1 LQEKKLHL
9 KNVTKSFGGR
19 KVVDIKDLTLGTH
32 GIEGLIGPNGAGKT
46 TLINLISNKLKM
58 DQGQILYYSN
68 GNEIDISRKTFDTIA
83 RLGMVRTNQ
92 IIQDFQSLSIRDS
105 MLLSLATSRQERF
118 YAIFSEKKLRKAA
131 EQEIEEYL
139 DYFHFDDPD
148 GNALSAGE
156 KKLLDIIRCLLLKPK
171 FLLMDEPTTGLP
183 QDQTDMVIA
192 LMRKKIEEEGMSILI
207 VEHDL
212 DLIWGVS
219 ENVYFMAEG
228 EILIQG
234 PPSEVRKNKTVVK
247 KYIWGKAMLKLKDI
261 RSGYGD
267 VTIIKGLDLEVKHE
281 IYAILGANGAGKST
295 LMKTIAKVLPLKTG
309 EIYFKDE
316 NISNFTPFQV
326 SERGLAFVPQ
336 EEQIFPGLTVRE
348 NLSIGGILSKR
359 SKKERMEEVFDVF
372 PDIYERINQ
381 KAGSLSGGEAQMV
394 AVARALMQDPDL
406 ILLDEP
412 TSGLAPKYVD
422 SFFKK
427 VKEIHEKKD
436 VSVILSE
443 QNCSKALEIADKVM
457 VLTLGKIFLINECKN
472 VNVDMVKEG
481 YRI

>member
-1 LQEKKLHL
+1 
-9 KNVTKSFGGR
+9 
-19 KVVDIKDLTLGTH
+19 
-32 GIEGLIGPNGAGKT
+32 
-46 TLINLISNKLKM
+46 
-58 DQGQILYYSN
+58 
-68 GNEIDISRKTFDTIA
+68 
-83 RLGMVRTNQ
+83 
-92 IIQDFQSLSIRDS
+92 
-105 MLLSLATSRQERF
+105 
-118 YAIFSEKKLRKAA
+118 
-131 EQEIEEYL
+131 
-139 DYFHFDDPD
+139 
-148 GNALSAGE
+148 
-156 KKLLDIIRCLLLKPK
+156 
-171 FLLMDEPTTGLP
+171 
-183 QDQTDMVIA
+183 
-192 LMRKKIEEEGMSILI
+192 
-207 VEHDL
+207 
-212 DLIWGVS
+212 
-219 ENVYFMAEG
+219 
-228 EILIQG
+228 
-234 PPSEVRKNKTVVK
+234 
-247 KYIWGKAMLKLKDI
+247 MLKLKDI

-267 VTIIKGLDLEVKHE
+267 VTIIKGLDLEVGHE

-295 LMKTIAKVLPLKTG
+295 LMKTIARVIHLKTG

-348 NLSIGGILSKR
+348 NLSIGGMLSKR
-359 SKKERMEEVFDVF
+359 SKEQRMEEVFDVF

-412 TSGLAPKYVD
+412 TSGLSPKYVD

-443 QNCSKALEIADKVM
+443 QNASKALEIADKIM
-457 VLTLGKIFLINECKN
+457 VLTLGKIFFIKDGKN
-472 VNVDMVKEG
+472 LDIDMIKEG

>member
-1 LQEKKLHL
+1 
-9 KNVTKSFGGR
+9 
-19 KVVDIKDLTLGTH
+19 
-32 GIEGLIGPNGAGKT
+32 
-46 TLINLISNKLKM
+46 
-58 DQGQILYYSN
+58 
-68 GNEIDISRKTFDTIA
+68 
-83 RLGMVRTNQ
+83 
-92 IIQDFQSLSIRDS
+92 
-105 MLLSLATSRQERF
+105 
-118 YAIFSEKKLRKAA
+118 
-131 EQEIEEYL
+131 
-139 DYFHFDDPD
+139 
-148 GNALSAGE
+148 
-156 KKLLDIIRCLLLKPK
+156 
-171 FLLMDEPTTGLP
+171 
-183 QDQTDMVIA
+183 
-192 LMRKKIEEEGMSILI
+192 
-207 VEHDL
+207 
-212 DLIWGVS
+212 
-219 ENVYFMAEG
+219 
-228 EILIQG
+228 
-234 PPSEVRKNKTVVK
+234 
-247 KYIWGKAMLKLKDI
+247 MLKLKDI

-267 VTIIKGLDLEVKHE
+267 VTIIKGLDLEVEHE

-295 LMKTIAKVLPLKTG
+295 LMKTIARVIHLKTG

-316 NISNFTPFQV
+316 NISNFTPFQA
-326 SERGLAFVPQ
+326 SEKGLAFVPQ

-359 SKKERMEEVFDVF
+359 SKEQRMEEVFDVF

-394 AVARALMQDPDL
+394 AVARALMQDPEL

-443 QNCSKALEIADKVM
+443 QICSKALEIADKVM
-457 VLTLGKIFLINECKN
+457 VLTLGKIFLVNECKN

>member
-1 LQEKKLHL
+1 
-9 KNVTKSFGGR
+9 
-19 KVVDIKDLTLGTH
+19 
-32 GIEGLIGPNGAGKT
+32 
-46 TLINLISNKLKM
+46 
-58 DQGQILYYSN
+58 
-68 GNEIDISRKTFDTIA
+68 
-83 RLGMVRTNQ
+83 
-92 IIQDFQSLSIRDS
+92 
-105 MLLSLATSRQERF
+105 
-118 YAIFSEKKLRKAA
+118 
-131 EQEIEEYL
+131 
-139 DYFHFDDPD
+139 
-148 GNALSAGE
+148 
-156 KKLLDIIRCLLLKPK
+156 
-171 FLLMDEPTTGLP
+171 
-183 QDQTDMVIA
+183 
-192 LMRKKIEEEGMSILI
+192 
-207 VEHDL
+207 
-212 DLIWGVS
+212 
-219 ENVYFMAEG
+219 
-228 EILIQG
+228 
-234 PPSEVRKNKTVVK
+234 
-247 KYIWGKAMLKLKDI
+247 MLKLKDI

>member
-1 LQEKKLHL
+1 
-9 KNVTKSFGGR
+9 
-19 KVVDIKDLTLGTH
+19 
-32 GIEGLIGPNGAGKT
+32 
-46 TLINLISNKLKM
+46 
-58 DQGQILYYSN
+58 
-68 GNEIDISRKTFDTIA
+68 
-83 RLGMVRTNQ
+83 
-92 IIQDFQSLSIRDS
+92 
-105 MLLSLATSRQERF
+105 
-118 YAIFSEKKLRKAA
+118 
-131 EQEIEEYL
+131 
-139 DYFHFDDPD
+139 
-148 GNALSAGE
+148 
-156 KKLLDIIRCLLLKPK
+156 
-171 FLLMDEPTTGLP
+171 
-183 QDQTDMVIA
+183 
-192 LMRKKIEEEGMSILI
+192 
-207 VEHDL
+207 
-212 DLIWGVS
+212 
-219 ENVYFMAEG
+219 
-228 EILIQG
+228 
-234 PPSEVRKNKTVVK
+234 
-247 KYIWGKAMLKLKDI
+247 MLKLKDI

-295 LMKTIAKVLPLKTG
+295 LMKTIAKVIHLKTG

-316 NISNFTPFQV
+316 NISNFTPFQA

-336 EEQIFPGLTVRE
+336 EDQIFPKLTVRE

-457 VLTLGKIFLINECKN
+457 VLTLGKIFLVNECKN

>member
-1 LQEKKLHL
+1 
-9 KNVTKSFGGR
+9 
-19 KVVDIKDLTLGTH
+19 
-32 GIEGLIGPNGAGKT
+32 
-46 TLINLISNKLKM
+46 
-58 DQGQILYYSN
+58 
-68 GNEIDISRKTFDTIA
+68 
-83 RLGMVRTNQ
+83 
-92 IIQDFQSLSIRDS
+92 
-105 MLLSLATSRQERF
+105 
-118 YAIFSEKKLRKAA
+118 
-131 EQEIEEYL
+131 
-139 DYFHFDDPD
+139 
-148 GNALSAGE
+148 
-156 KKLLDIIRCLLLKPK
+156 
-171 FLLMDEPTTGLP
+171 
-183 QDQTDMVIA
+183 
-192 LMRKKIEEEGMSILI
+192 
-207 VEHDL
+207 
-212 DLIWGVS
+212 
-219 ENVYFMAEG
+219 
-228 EILIQG
+228 
-234 PPSEVRKNKTVVK
+234 
-247 KYIWGKAMLKLKDI
+247 MLKLKDI

-267 VTIIKGLDLEVKHE
+267 VTIIKGLDLEVEHE

-295 LMKTIAKVLPLKTG
+295 LMKTIAKVLPLMTG

-316 NISNFTPFQV
+316 NISNFTPFQA

-348 NLSIGGILSKR
+348 NLSIGGMLSKR
-359 SKKERMEEVFDVF
+359 SKQKRMEEVFDVF

-394 AVARALMQDPDL
+394 AVARALMQDPEL

-457 VLTLGKIFLINECKN
+457 VLTLGKIFLVNECKN